1 MSGKARAVSG
11 EPVIAIW
18 PLAGFEKLLHYRAP
32 EKLVPL
38 LQPGVL
44 VRVPILR
51 TSHIGVVHAVDVVP
65 DVPVA
70 RLKFITA
77 VMHAHPVLTPD
88 LMKLGEWM
96 SAYYSASREA
106 VVEAMVPAPVRRGV
120 PAKSEKFL
128 ARGAAAPDADEL
140 ARLQKRAPKQHAL
153 LEFLRHQIQAVKKN
167 IVLQRLEVP
176 ATACAA
182 LVARGWVREE
192 TRTTSRVAY
201 ADDFGRQEVV
211 AMQTVTLNPEQ
222 VAAASAIK
230 QSLAAG
236 GFVVQLLCGVTGSG
250 KTEVYLD
257 AMQAALAAGGS
268 VIYLVPEVA
277 LTPQTVGRLRARLVS
292 LGVSDIVVWHSHLSD
307 GERLDAWD
315 ALASGRARVV
325 VGARSAV
332 FAPLPQLRLIVVDE
346 EHEPAY
352 KQDET
357 PRYHGR
363 DVAVFR
369 AKLNDA
375 VCVLGSATPSVESWV
390 NAAAGKYQ
398 LVRLT
403 KRVDDRKLPL
413 IHVIDMRKE
422 ILKRRGPTVLSS
434 ILADKL
440 LGRFAQ
446 REQSILFINRRG
458 FSRSM
463 VCTECGFV
471 AECAHCSIALTYH
484 RTDETLRCHLC
495 GESREAPVRCPSC
508 KSPKIRWPGL
518 GTQKVEQIVQRLLP
532 HARVVRMDTDAM
544 SQKNRFRQVLAD
556 FRVGKIDVLVGT
568 QMIGK
573 GLDFPNVTLVGLVDA
588 DLSLHVPDFRANERT
603 FQLLV
608 QVAGR
613 AGRGDLAGEVV
624 VQTFTPH
631 AMPVQFGRQAD
642 VDGFLAEEIASRK
655 AHAYPPF
662 RHLIVHLFRGPNA
675 EKVAF
680 FAEHW
685 AKRIR
690 DAAGTMAELRGPA
703 PCSIEKIK
711 DHYRFQ
717 IWYFTKQVTKFN
729 ALLAG
734 LQQDFPLP
742 DDVIA
747 TLDVDPMSVG

>member
-1 MSGKARAVSG
+1 MTPAEPIIAV
-11 EPVIAIW
+11 W
-18 PLAGFEKLLHYRAP
+18 PLAGFDKLLHYRAP
-32 EKLVPL
+32 AKLVPL
-38 LQPGVL
+38 LRPGVL
-44 VRVPILR
+44 VRMPILNR
-51 TSHIGVVHAVDVVP
+51 QHVGVVQAVDVVP
-65 DVPVA
+65 DVPAA
-70 RLKFITA
+70 RLKFLGA
-77 VMHAHPVLTPD
+77 VVHTHPVLTPD

-96 SAYYSASREA
+96 SAYYGASREA

-120 PAKSEKFL
+120 QARTEKFL
-128 ARGAAAPDADEL
+128 VRGATVPSAEEL
-140 ARLQKRAPKQHAL
+140 AKLEKRARKQHAL
-153 LEFLRHQIQAVKKN
+153 LAFLHQQLQPVKKSV
-167 IVLQRLEVP
+167 VLSRLGVP
-176 ATACAA
+176 AAACAA

-192 TRTTSRVAY
+192 VRAVDRVAY
-201 ADDFGRQEVV
+201 ADDFAHTEVV
-211 AMQTVTLNPEQ
+211 PTRTVLLNPEQ
-222 VAAASAIK
+222 AVAAAAIRE
-230 QSLAAG
+230 SLATG
-236 GFVVQLLCGVTGSG
+236 RFLVQLLCGVTGSG

-268 VIYLVPEVA
+268 VIFLVPEVA
-277 LTPQTVGRLRARLVS
+277 LTPQTVGRLRARLSS

-332 FAPLPQLRLIVVDE
+332 FAPLPHLKLIVVDE

-363 DVAVFR
+363 DVAVYR
-369 AKLNDA
+369 AMLNDA

-390 NAAAGKYQ
+390 NASSGKYR
-398 LVRLT
+398 LLRLT
-403 KRVDDRKLPL
+403 KRVDDRQLPV
-413 IHVIDMRKE
+413 IHVTDMRKE
-422 ILKRRGPTVLSS
+422 VLKRRGPSVLSS

-440 LGRFAQ
+440 LGRFER

-458 FSRSM
+458 YSRSM
-463 VCTECGFV
+463 VCQECGHV
-471 AECAHCSIALTYH
+471 VECEHCSIAMTYH
-484 RTDETLRCHLC
+484 RVDETLRCHLC
-495 GESREAPVRCPSC
+495 GDAKEAPVRCPAC
-508 KSPKIRWPGL
+508 RSPKIRWPGL

-603 FQLLV
+603 FQLIV

-631 AMPVQFGRQAD
+631 AMPIQFGRQAD
-642 VDGFLAEEIASRK
+642 VDAFLAEEIRSRE

-662 RHLIVHLFRGPNA
+662 RHLLLHVFRGPNA

-685 AKRIR
+685 AKKVG
-690 DAAGTMAELRGPA
+690 DAAGDLAELRGPA
-703 PCSIEKIK
+703 PCAIEKIK
-711 DHYRFQ
+711 DHYRYQ

-729 ALLAG
+729 ALLAT
-734 LQQDFPLP
+734 LQKDFPLP
-742 DDVIA
+742 DDVIS
-747 TLDVDPMSVG
+747 TIDVDPMNVG